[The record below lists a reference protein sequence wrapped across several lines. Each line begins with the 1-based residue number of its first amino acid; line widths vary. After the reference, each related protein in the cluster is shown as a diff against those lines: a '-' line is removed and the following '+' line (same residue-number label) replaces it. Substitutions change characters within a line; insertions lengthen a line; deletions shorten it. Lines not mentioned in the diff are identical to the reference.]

1 MAEQN
6 KIVYSN
12 RTFNTANI
20 DSASL
25 HLASGLMGNR
35 LEAGTFTAVAPG
47 PVLALAERA
56 RQAPSPGHPPGPGP
70 AETAET
76 AEAAEA
82 AEGEPLRPL

>member
-12 RTFNTANI
+12 RTFNTADI

-35 LEAGTFTAVAPG
+35 LEAGTFTAVA
-47 PVLALAERA
+47 
-56 RQAPSPGHPPGPGP
+56 
-70 AETAET
+70 
-76 AEAAEA
+76 
-82 AEGEPLRPL
+82 AEGEPSRPL